1 MEKDR
6 DMVAVLQ
13 QRFQQEI
20 QDSKLTLL
28 EGDVLKD
35 PLPAFDVCV
44 ANIPYYVAPYPTYK
58 L

>member
-1 MEKDR
+1 
-6 DMVAVLQ
+6 MVAVLQ

-20 QDSKLTLL
+20 RDSKLTLL

-44 ANIPYYVAPYPTYK
+44 ANIPYYVTSYPPSK
-58 L
+58 Q